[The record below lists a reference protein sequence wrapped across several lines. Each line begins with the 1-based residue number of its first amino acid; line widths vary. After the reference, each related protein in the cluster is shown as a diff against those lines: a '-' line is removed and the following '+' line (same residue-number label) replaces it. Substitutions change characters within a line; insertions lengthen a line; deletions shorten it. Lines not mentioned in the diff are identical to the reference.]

1 MPNKNID
8 ILIKLNLSQEN
19 ASVNEIIKSVTK
31 TLKSTTAEIIGNII
45 NKIQENTL
53 DSNLG
58 TKWNEFENKM
68 VPWQCPHCLEQCEF
82 VRRGK
87 RRRKIHLF

>member
-1 MPNKNID
+1 MTKNKSIELHTNLKGMISMPNKNID

-45 NKIQENTL
+45 NRIQENIL
-53 DSNLG
+53 
-58 TKWNEFENKM
+58 
-68 VPWQCPHCLEQCEF
+68 
-82 VRRGK
+82 VRN
-87 RRRKIHLF
+87 